1 MLKLNKMLSKKIK
14 FPLSLRG
21 LFPFC
26 HSRESGNPSHLSLR
40 GAKQR
45 SNLSGFSLIELMVA
59 AAILAFIV
67 FGIFQAYSTAFMGM
81 ADARD
86 RTVATNYAQEAME
99 DIKNMDFEKIATTTK
114 SVINANRK
122 YRVDVNVSIESENL
136 KKVSTVVSWKDR
148 NGITKTI
155 DTSMLVHFIE
165 IFASDAAKIVLFT
178 ESYSILN
185 SPITAEYASTKL
197 TAVIKDLKGNTIT
210 DWGEDPNEGPISF
223 SIISTDKFGTLS
235 DDVVTPIDGRAYTTF
250 TSNESISGNF
260 GINVI
265 EASVYLPD
273 VEEIVTDT
281 TIIKITDGPVKI
293 ILEPN
298 PEMIKANTTNY
309 SVITASLVDAAGVTL
324 KKNGIFESR
333 EITFNVSGE
342 GNPPTSTKTIPFDS
356 GSNEEATVTLDLY
369 STGNPG
375 LASVVATATDLES
388 GKTDVLF
395 LGTPVAISISANPNP
410 MYLDDD
416 HSTISVSLLDINGFI
431 TSPPTGTI
439 TINLDLTTDTNGVI
453 TDDSP
458 LIFTSSETEVEVL
471 TREFSGQNEAGTAII
486 TASGGALPA
495 ASVTINVISAIIPE
509 KIKITASSLNVKAD
523 GNESSTI
530 KATIYDGS
538 GKIVTNYIGNIVFT
552 ITNNTSS
559 AIFLTDSTVQVTNG
573 FAEIEIVSSNSGNAT
588 VNIGNPDP
596 DNLTIEPSEGI
607 VIGFYGDPTSI
618 ELTANPTEI
627 YGAETSVITAVI
639 YDDDNPANIVTG
651 IPITFTTSI
660 GTFSNG
666 DTEITITPADG
677 IAITELS
684 SSGAIGDANIGVIA
698 ISGTITLTA
707 SATVTFIEEIN
718 LLLIDTPIYNSTD
731 KTVTFNIRV
740 TGKSID
746 IDEMKVSW
754 VVSSASERLSEISM
768 KIPYDIG
775 VEVDVYNGNVK
786 SGESVDI
793 VNQLFPIGKSTI
805 KLTFIKNMLDKTISV
820 VFYPP
825 TTGSYSI
832 TPFLVQ

>member
-1 MLKLNKMLSKKIK
+1 MLKINKKLSHK
-14 FPLSLRG
+14 
-21 LFPFC
+21 
-26 HSRESGNPSHLSLR
+26 
-40 GAKQR
+40 
-45 SNLSGFSLIELMVA
+45 GFSLIELMVA

-67 FGIFQAYSTAFMGM
+67 FGIFQAYSTGFMGM

-122 YRVDVNVSIESENL
+122 YRVDVNVSMESENL
-136 KKVSTVVSWKDR
+136 KKVSTVVSWKNR

-223 SIISTDKFGTLS
+223 SIISAVIFGTLS
-235 DDVVTPIDGRAYTTF
+235 DAVVTPIDGRAYTTF
-250 TSNESISGNF
+250 TSDGSMSGNF

-265 EASVYLPD
+265 EASVYLP
-273 VEEIVTDT
+273 VPGKTVTDT
-281 TIIKITDGPVKI
+281 TTIKITNGPVKI

-309 SVITASLVDAAGVTL
+309 SVITASLVDAAGVIL
-324 KKNGIFESR
+324 KKKGIFESR

-342 GNPPTSTKTIPFDS
+342 GNLPTSTITIPFDS
-356 GSNEEATVTLDLY
+356 GDEINDASAEIILN

-416 HSTISVSLLDINGFI
+416 YSTISVSLLDINGFI
-431 TSPPTGTI
+431 TSPSTGTI
-439 TINLDLTTDTNGVI
+439 TITLDLTTDTNGEI
-453 TDDSP
+453 TPDSI
-458 LIFTSSETEVEVL
+458 LTFASSETEIEVL
-471 TREFSGQNEAGTAII
+471 TREFRGQNITGTAII
-486 TASGGALPA
+486 TASGGGLPA

-509 KIKITASSLNVKAD
+509 IIKITASSLNVKAD
-523 GNESSTI
+523 GLESSTI

-538 GKIVTNYIGNIVFT
+538 GKIVTNYTGTINFVKTSGTFYGDNPALVVNGVATLEIGSDIP
-552 ITNNTSS
+552 
-559 AIFLTDSTVQVTNG
+559 
-573 FAEIEIVSSNSGNAT
+573 GNAT
-588 VNIGNPDP
+588 VNIENPDP
-596 DNLTIEPSEGI
+596 ANLTIEPSEGI

-618 ELTANPTEI
+618 ELTANPTEV

-639 YDDDNPANIVTG
+639 YDNDTPANIVTG
-651 IPITFTTSI
+651 IPITFTTDK

-677 IAITELS
+677 VATTELS
-684 SSGAIGDANIGVIA
+684 SFVALGVANIGVSA
-698 ISGTITLTA
+698 ISGALKG
-707 SATVTFIEEIN
+707 SAIVTFYEEID
-718 LLLIDTPIYNSTD
+718 LLLVVDTPAYDPTD
-731 KTVTFNIRV
+731 KTVTFNVRV

-754 VVSSASERLSEISM
+754 VDNSASERLSEISM
-768 KIPYDIG
+768 KIPHDIG

-793 VNQLFPIGKSTI
+793 DDQELPLTEESAI
-805 KLTFIKNMLDKTISV
+805 KLTFVKDMLGKTISV
-820 VFYPP
+820 VFYLPI
-825 TTGSYSI
+825 TGSYSI
-832 TPFLVQ
+832 EPFLVE

>member
-1 MLKLNKMLSKKIK
+1 
-14 FPLSLRG
+14 
-21 LFPFC
+21 
-26 HSRESGNPSHLSLR
+26 
-40 GAKQR
+40 
-45 SNLSGFSLIELMVA
+45 
-59 AAILAFIV
+59 
-67 FGIFQAYSTAFMGM
+67 
-81 ADARD
+81 
-86 RTVATNYAQEAME
+86 
-99 DIKNMDFEKIATTTK
+99 
-114 SVINANRK
+114 
-122 YRVDVNVSIESENL
+122 
-136 KKVSTVVSWKDR
+136 
-148 NGITKTI
+148 
-155 DTSMLVHFIE
+155 MLVHFIE

-235 DDVVTPIDGRAYTTF
+235 DTVVDPIDGRAYTTF
-250 TSNESISGNF
+250 TSNESIPGNI

-273 VEEIVTDT
+273 AEKTVTDT
-281 TIIKITDGPVKI
+281 TTIKITDGPVKI

-298 PEMIKANTTNY
+298 PEMIKAKTTNY

-324 KKNGIFESR
+324 EKKGIFESR

-342 GNPPTSTKTIPFDS
+342 GNPPTSTITIPFDS
-356 GSNEEATVTLDLY
+356 GSSEKATVTLDLY

-395 LGTPVAISISANPNP
+395 LGTPVAIAISANPNP

-416 HSTISVSLLDINGFI
+416 HSTISVSLLDINGFV
-431 TSPPTGTI
+431 TSPSTGTI
-439 TINLDLTTDTNGVI
+439 TINLGLTTDTNGEI
-453 TDDSP
+453 TPDSI
-458 LIFTSSETEVEVL
+458 LLFASSETEVEVL
-471 TREFSGQNEAGTAII
+471 TREFREQNITGTAII
-486 TASGGALPA
+486 DASGGALPV
-495 ASVTINVISAIIPE
+495 ASVTINVILAIIPE

-523 GNESSTI
+523 GSESSTI

-559 AIFLTDSTVQVTNG
+559 AYFLTPATVPVNNG
-573 FAEIEIVSSNSGNAT
+573 FAEIEIVSFNSGNAT

-607 VIGFYGDPTSI
+607 VIGFYGEPDYI

-639 YDDDNPANIVTG
+639 YDDDTPANIVTG
-651 IPITFTTSI
+651 IPITFTTNI

-666 DTEITITPADG
+666 DNEITIMPVDG
-677 IAITELS
+677 IATTELS
-684 SSGAIGDANIGVIA
+684 SSGALGDANIGVSA
-698 ISGTITLTA
+698 ISGTLTD
-707 SATVTFIEEIN
+707 SVIVTFNEEIN
-718 LLLIDTPIYNSTD
+718 LLLVDTPIYSPTD

-768 KIPYDIG
+768 KIPYDTG
-775 VEVDVYNGNVK
+775 VEVDVYDGNVK
-786 SGESVDI
+786 SGNSVDI